1 MRSILLPLLAG
12 LLFIVSLANAQDSR
26 ETDAKGIGVN
36 REDALQDA
44 LRNAVSAAAGVAV
57 VAETSM
63 ENFVVVRD
71 AVATKSSGY
80 VEGYTILSEKAGANY
95 EMNIKAKVNLNPL
108 KADITLLSRAI
119 GGVRFLVMFD
129 DRGAI
134 AEDAGFLDFAAE
146 RINAALADRKYRY
159 IERSRF
165 QTLRREA
172 SNMMQASDTS
182 ELTYVQQLGLM
193 ADAQFI
199 IFLKA
204 ISTEIR
210 LEAFDTRKSTRVL
223 LEAKAYDNCTGEGLG
238 TILMTSNW
246 QSNNDITIGKRAGLE
261 EAVTK
266 DMDKLLKVF
275 NSYIGDWVNNG
286 TPFELRFYQTGTFR
300 DFRDLRTKL
309 RADSDFG
316 GQLEI
321 TSVNNFTKLNCTF
334 KKTADA
340 MADKILDYSDE
351 IPSFR
356 EKRLDV
362 KLIYGRQ
369 LSFAPQS
376 VIVPSLRSP
385 NQKNTETPQQSP
397 PSQVQPASPSKTSG
411 TAKPTT
417 PAKKPSPKPQTP
429 GKK

>member
-1 MRSILLPLLAG
+1 MMTSLRSLIVC
-12 LLFIVSLANAQDSR
+12 LLFTASVGVYAQETR
-26 ETDAKGIGVN
+26 ETDAKGFGIN

-71 AVATKSSGY
+71 AVSTKSSGY
-80 VEGYTILSEKAGANY
+80 IEGYTVLAEKASTNY
-95 EMNIKAKVNLNPL
+95 EISIRAKVNLNPL
-108 KADITLLSRAI
+108 RADIALLSRAI

-129 DRGAI
+129 DRGVSPEQALL
-134 AEDAGFLDFAAE
+134 LDFAAE
-146 RINAALADRKYRY
+146 RINAALAERKYRY

-165 QTLRREA
+165 QSLRREA

-199 IFLKA
+199 ILLKSA
-204 ISTEIR
+204 QIQTRS
-210 LEAFDTRKSTRVL
+210 EAFDTRTASKVVL
-223 LEAKAYDNCTGEGLG
+223 EVKAFDNCTAEGLG
-238 TILMTSNW
+238 TVLMESNW
-246 QSNNDITIGKRAGLE
+246 QSNRDAASGQRSGLD
-261 EAVTK
+261 EAVSK

-300 DFRDLRTKL
+300 DFRELRNKL

-321 TSVNNFTKLNCTF
+321 TAVNNFTKLNCTF

-351 IPSFR
+351 IPTFK
-356 EKRLDV
+356 EKKLDV

-376 VIVPSLRSP
+376 VLVPGIRTNNPTNTTSP
-385 NQKNTETPQQSP
+385 QPVQTQPGSPAKSNT
-397 PSQVQPASPSKTSG
+397 

-417 PAKKPSPKPQTP
+417 PAKKSTPKPKSPQ
-429 GKK
+429 KK